1 MDENLMEPKISED
14 KMEQLTNEFVFRRYT
29 MNRDRLSSL
38 FKDID
43 AGEYLAL
50 NIIHSQ
56 KDNIYGGKTY
66 LKDIC
71 EKLEIPMR
79 RCSNMMRNLK
89 NRGFIIWT
97 HDGDGSEGTYAYLT
111 DTGTRVYLEQR
122 KAIRSYLENV
132 VEKFGEK
139 NLIEFLSLTKQL
151 ETIMGM
157 SDDDDAVDEK
167 EVQHE

>member
-14 KMEQLTNEFVFRRYT
+14 KMEQLANEFVFRRYT
-29 MNRDRLSSL
+29 MNRDRMSTL

-50 NIIHSQ
+50 SIIHSQ
-56 KDNIYGGKTY
+56 RDNIYGGKTY

-71 EKLEIPMR
+71 EKLQIPMR

-89 NRGFIIWT
+89 NRGFIVWT
-97 HDGDGSEGTYAYLT
+97 HDGDGRDGTYAYLT

-122 KAIRSYLENV
+122 KAIRAYVASV

-139 NLIEFLSLTKQL
+139 NLVEFLGLAKQL
-151 ETIMGM
+151 ETIMGTP
-157 SDDDDAVDEK
+157 DDDDDDDEK
-167 EVQHE
+167 ENADV